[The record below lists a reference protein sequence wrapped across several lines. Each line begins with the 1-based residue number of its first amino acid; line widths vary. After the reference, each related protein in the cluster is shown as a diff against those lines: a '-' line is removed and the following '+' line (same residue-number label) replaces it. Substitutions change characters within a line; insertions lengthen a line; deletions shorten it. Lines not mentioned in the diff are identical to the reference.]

1 MEYDNVRDRFSSGID
16 TGVVIDGVVMWDEE
30 RKCYSIVDDD
40 GVAFSISEYLE
51 EMKGKHI
58 RFTSI
63 SSASKFEL
71 ERMLNSVLT

>member
-16 TGVVIDGVVMWDEE
+16 TGIVIDGVVTWDEE
-30 RKCYSIVDDD
+30 RKCYAIVDDD
-40 GVAFSISEYLE
+40 GVAFSISEYLN

-71 ERMLNSVLT
+71 EGMLKGILT